1 MGFRFAS
8 FLLQSL
14 LRTADFLKIK
24 GLCELT
30 ENREETNNF
39 LNATL
44 AGHWPPHA
52 QPAARKRTKVGLG
65 SSSTGVCPYTIV
77 NGSPGSSKSNTLD
90 YDDDL
95 IEIDL
100 TEDPKQEENL
110 TSISRKDQ
118 ADHSTNARTKD
129 DRLTTDTEEQQT
141 SLTTNSNNSKQD
153 KMASLGMGM
162 GMVSTN

>member
-52 QPAARKRTKVGLG
+52 QPSGRKRAKVDLG
-65 SSSTGVCPYTIV
+65 SSSIGVNSYTTFK
-77 NGSPGSSKSNTLD
+77 GSPRGSKDRLD

-100 TEDPKQEENL
+100 TEEQEEN
-110 TSISRKDQ
+110 R
-118 ADHSTNARTKD
+118 TNEKTKD
-129 DRLTTDTEEQQT
+129 DRLTTGTEEQQT
-141 SLTTNSNNSKQD
+141 SLTTNKNNSKQD

-162 GMVSTN
+162 GMVSKNLENKL

>member
-1 MGFRFAS
+1 MGFRFVS

-52 QPAARKRTKVGLG
+52 QPSGRKRAKVDLG
-65 SSSTGVCPYTIV
+65 SSSIGVNSYTTFK
-77 NGSPGSSKSNTLD
+77 GSPGGSKDRLD

-100 TEDPKQEENL
+100 TEDQNQGEN
-110 TSISRKDQ
+110 R
-118 ADHSTNARTKD
+118 TNKSTKD
-129 DRLTTDTEEQQT
+129 DRLTTGTEEQQT
-141 SLTTNSNNSKQD
+141 SLTTNKNNSKQD

-162 GMVSTN
+162 GMVSTNQQKKL